1 MAEEDI
7 KVTVGILGQKV
18 LTVTELCSKM
28 DQVIDKLINQH
39 DRHMEK
45 VYDDMDNRRR
55 ETDADIS
62 EIHTRIDT
70 VLEKVQATEKAMLGE
85 IKSLRVELQ
94 DHNAKE
100 KETLSK
106 LLEWKWMVAGG
117 IFVISWLLSHVK
129 LDTILTGFK

>member
-1 MAEEDI
+1 MVEQDI
-7 KVTVGILGQKV
+7 KVTVAVLGQKLV
-18 LTVTELCSKM
+18 TVTELCSKM
-28 DQVIDKLINQH
+28 DQVIEKLMNQH

-45 VYDDMDNRRR
+45 VYDDMDNHHR

-62 EIHTRIDT
+62 EIHLRIDT
-70 VLEKVQATEKAMLGE
+70 VLEKVQATEKTLLGE
-85 IKSLRVELQ
+85 IKSLRIELQ
-94 DHNAKE
+94 DHNIKE

-117 IFVISWLLSHVK
+117 IFVLSWLLSHVK